1 MKSALID
8 ITGLAGVGL
17 VGYGSWLIYQPAAF
31 IVTGGL
37 LLSYAVVAGKAQ
49 SSQPLP
55 VKPQEGAQ

>member
-37 LLSYAVVAGKAQ
+37 LLSYAVIVGRRPVPAKPEDEAQ
-49 SSQPLP
+49 
-55 VKPQEGAQ
+55 